1 MGKLIKNINQDT
13 FKPYGIVIEQ
23 NLENPKKFQVIIN
36 ETGKVG
42 WRIAVSR
49 LAQNMVQG
57 MGKHPDSMES
67 FEPVSGVVILL
78 VALPETPEDF
88 EVFLLDRPVCLFKN
102 IWHAT
107 LTLSECALVKIT
119 ENLEVNSENYRFK
132 KEYRGSLS

>member
-1 MGKLIKNINQDT
+1 MGKPIKNINRDT

-23 NLENPKKFQVIIN
+23 NSENPKGFQVILN

-42 WRIAVSR
+42 WRIAVSK
-49 LAQNMVQG
+49 LTKNMVLE

-67 FEPVSGVVILL
+67 FEPVSGVVVLL
-78 VALPETPEDF
+78 VALPDTPEDF
-88 EVFLLDRPVCLFKN
+88 EAFLLDRPVCLFKN

-119 ENLEVNSENYRFK
+119 ENLEVNSENYQFE
-132 KEYRGSLS
+132 KEYQVSLS